1 MNKNNRWIYA
11 VAGVMVL
18 LFAGLIYA
26 WSVLSSPIATEFS
39 DWSKSSLS
47 LTFTMAM
54 SFFCIGGLIA
64 GLLAGK
70 VKERYIFLA
79 SAVLFLIGF
88 ILVSTMQSIGS
99 LYLGFGVLAGLGAGF
114 SYNTVMGSVTKWFP
128 DKKGLI
134 SGILLMGFGIGA
146 FIIGKVYAAFLEAAG
161 WRSEFRIMGII
172 VCIVIA
178 LGAFIVRKPVS
189 EELIGL
195 GNAKSSSESSGT
207 KNPATAATPEIAKD
221 SAGIVS
227 NDFTTPQMVSKLSFW
242 LYFIWAV
249 LMSAAALALIAQA
262 SGIVV
267 ESAPELA
274 AGTIATIVGLIS
286 VFNGI
291 GRVIFG
297 GLYDRLGQKKT
308 MLLNNGLY
316 LISVLITMAGLNT
329 KSLPIVI
336 IGYIFFGLSY
346 GGVTPTNSAF
356 IMDFFGVKNYPVNF
370 SIINLNLLIAS
381 FGGTLAGAIYDKQGS
396 YMSIFVIMLVAIA
409 LATACTVLIKRP
421 AAKN

>member
-1 MNKNNRWIYA
+1 MKHINRWLYA
-11 VAGVMVL
+11 VAGVAIL

-26 WSVLSSPIATEFS
+26 WSVLSSPIAAEFS
-39 DWSKSSLS
+39 EWSKGSLS
-47 LTFTMAM
+47 LTFTLAM
-54 SFFCIGGLIA
+54 SFFCLGGLVA

-70 VKERYIFLA
+70 VKERILFIISAILLLA
-79 SAVLFLIGF
+79 GF
-88 ILVSTMQSIGS
+88 VLVSTIQSIGL

-134 SGILLMGFGIGA
+134 SGVLLMGFGIGA
-146 FIIGKVYAAFLEAAG
+146 FIVGKIYAAMLATYD
-161 WRSEFRIMGII
+161 WRVLFRMLGIA
-172 VCIVIA
+172 VFIVIFID
-178 LGAFIVRKPVS
+178 GMIVRKPS
-189 EELIGL
+189 AEE
-195 GNAKSSSESSGT
+195 AKAYSKSESSATSKKGDDYTT
-207 KNPATAATPEIAKD
+207 KEMITK
-221 SAGIVS
+221 V
-227 NDFTTPQMVSKLSFW
+227 SFW

-262 SGIVV
+262 SGIVN
-267 ESAPELA
+267 ESSAGLT

-308 MLLNNGLY
+308 MLINNGLY
-316 LISVLITMAGLNT
+316 LVSVLITMAGLNAN
-329 KSLPIVI
+329 SLPLVVA
-336 IGYIFFGLSY
+336 GFVFFGLSY

-370 SIINLNLLIAS
+370 SIINLNLLLAS

-396 YMSIFVIMLVAIA
+396 YMSIFVIMIAAIA
-409 LATACTVLIKRP
+409 VATVCTLLIKRP
-421 AAKN
+421 ANSN